1 MATSS
6 SSPMAPEEEESW
18 CSLYL
23 CSRVIGIMVVV
34 LCKSRVAL
42 GDLLYLFQA

>member
-1 MATSS
+1 MEEASTLAMATSS

-34 LCKSRVAL
+34 LCKSCSP
-42 GDLLYLFQA
+42 